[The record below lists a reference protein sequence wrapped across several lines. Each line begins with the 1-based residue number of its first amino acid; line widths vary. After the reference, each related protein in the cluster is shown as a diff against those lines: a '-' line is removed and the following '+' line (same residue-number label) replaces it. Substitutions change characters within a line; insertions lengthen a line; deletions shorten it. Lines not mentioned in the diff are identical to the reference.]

1 MSSSSKRSDKKP
13 ATRLKGRPWLKQ
25 HDQSKLRLILLLFLL
40 ALLIPS
46 LVLIK
51 QAYGQLKW
59 EAFHQYQSMAKE
71 LSARI
76 NNSFNELIEMEEA
89 RAFTDYSFT
98 QVQGDPS
105 ASYIQRS
112 PLSAFPVEQSRPGLV
127 GYFQIDAHG
136 QFTTPLLPVDA
147 EESRTYGI
155 SLAQLNQRLVL
166 QARIQQILSEN
177 KLVPRNKAEQQGA
190 YLQEQGLQEQR
201 TQEQRLQKQRLQ
213 EQLSQKR
220 RQQDKRLTDADRREL
235 TERNLLLELMET
247 EQKATPGE
255 AAIVSQEAFDRLT
268 IDREKSQTDFSSKHK
283 KSATSNQLG
292 RVEDLKLASNYR
304 VSEEMEK
311 QEKSLSNKQASPK
324 PRAARKEQSALPAAT
339 AYFDDEPSKNDL
351 QDGAMDLDLDIKAA
365 EGVAEQNKMWQV
377 GKSAALKI
385 KLFES
390 EIDPFEFSLLD
401 SGHFILYR
409 KVWRNGERTIQG
421 VILEQPALLQGLIET
436 AFRETTLSQM
446 SELIVAYQGNVL
458 SAVSGQRD
466 RSYLTKSEELRGEML
481 YRAPLFVPFNELE
494 LIFSIQHLPSGQGG
508 KVIIWS
514 GLILTIVLFLGIYLI
529 YRLGVKQIA
538 LVDQQQDFVSSVSHE
553 LKTPLTSIRMY
564 GEILKQ
570 GWASEEKKRE
580 YYHFIFDESERLSRL
595 ITNVLQL
602 ARINHNELVVDLKP
616 MTVGELLDMI
626 RSKISNQVDVAGYQ
640 LNLNVDQATSDAIIE
655 VDADCFSQIIINLVD
670 NAIKF
675 SAKAE
680 NKVIDIG
687 AQLQSRGAVTF
698 TVRDYGP
705 GVPKKQM
712 KKIFKLFYRSES
724 EMTRETVGTGIGLA
738 LVKNLVEA
746 MHGEVDVVNQEPGTA
761 FCISFTIK

>member
-1 MSSSSKRSDKKP
+1 MS
-13 ATRLKGRPWLKQ
+13 RPWLKQ

-71 LSARI
+71 LSVRV
-76 NNSFNELIEMEEA
+76 NNGFNELIEKEEA

-105 ASYIQRS
+105 ANYIQRS
-112 PLSAFPVEQSRPGLV
+112 PLSAFPVEPSIPGLV
-127 GYFQIDAHG
+127 GYFQIDVQG
-136 QFTTPLLPVDA
+136 QFTTPLLPIDA
-147 EESRTYGI
+147 EESRAYGI
-155 SLAQLNQRLVL
+155 SLAQLNQRLIL
-166 QARIQQILSEN
+166 QERIQHILSEN
-177 KLVPRNKAEQQGA
+177 KLVPRKLAESKDAYLQGNSLQEKS
-190 YLQEQGLQEQR
+190 LQEQGLQEKSLQEQQVLR
-201 TQEQRLQKQRLQ
+201 RRLQEQRLRSQLLQKQR
-213 EQLSQKR
+213 
-220 RQQDKRLTDADRREL
+220 QQSKRLIDADD
-235 TERNLLLELMET
+235 
-247 EQKATPGE
+247 
-255 AAIVSQEAFDRLT
+255 AAIVSQKAFDRLT
-268 IDREKSQTDFSSKHK
+268 TERENTQIEPRSTLK
-283 KSATSNQLG
+283 KSKASNQLG

-304 VSEEMEK
+304 VSEEMAK
-311 QEKSLSNKQASPK
+311 QEKSLPNKQVSPK
-324 PRAARKEQSALPAAT
+324 SRAARKEQSALPTAT
-339 AYFDDEPSKNDL
+339 AYFSDELSKGKV
-351 QDGAMDLDLDIKAA
+351 QDSAQNSTQDSTQNMAQNSTETTIQSGTMDRVRQA
-365 EGVAEQNKMWQV
+365 ESSKG
-377 GKSAALKI
+377 LKI

-409 KVWRNGERTIQG
+409 KVWRNGHRTIQG
-421 VILEQPALLQGLIET
+421 VILEQRALLQGLIET
-436 AFRETTLSQM
+436 EFRETALSQM
-446 SELIVAYQGNVL
+446 SELIVAYQDNVL
-458 SAVSGQRD
+458 SAFSGQID
-466 RSYLTKSEELRGEML
+466 RSYLTKSEELQGEML
-481 YRAPLFVPFNELE
+481 YRAPLFVPFNDLE
-494 LIFSIQHLPSGQGG
+494 LIFSIQHLPAGQGG

-514 GLILTIVLFLGIYLI
+514 GIILAIVLFLGIYFI

-538 LVDQQQDFVSSVSHE
+538 LISQQQDFVSSVSHE

-602 ARINHNELVVDLKP
+602 ARMNHNELVVALKP
-616 MTVGELLDMI
+616 ITAGELLDMT

-640 LNLNVDQATSDAIIE
+640 LNLSVDQATSHAYIE
-655 VDADCFSQIIINLVD
+655 VDADCFSQIMINLVD

-680 NKVIDIG
+680 NKVIDIS
-687 AQLQSRGAVTF
+687 AQLQPRGVVTF

-712 KKIFKLFYRSES
+712 KKIFKLFYRSEA

-738 LVKNLVEA
+738 LVKNLVAA
-746 MHGEVDVVNQEPGTA
+746 MDGEVDVVNQAPGAA
-761 FCISFTIK
+761 FCISFTIQK

>member
-1 MSSSSKRSDKKP
+1 MSCSSKRSGKKP
-13 ATRLKGRPWLKQ
+13 SKLRKGRPWVKQ
-25 HDQSKLRLILLLFLL
+25 HDQSKLRLLLFLFLL

-59 EAFHQYQSMAKE
+59 EAFHQYQSMAEE
-71 LSARI
+71 LSLRI
-76 NNSFNELIEMEEA
+76 NNHFNELIEKEEA

-105 ASYIQRS
+105 ANYIQRS
-112 PLSAFPVEQSRPGLV
+112 PLSAFPVEQNRLGLV

-147 EESRTYGI
+147 KESRAYGI
-155 SLAQLNQRLVL
+155 SLAQLKQRLVL
-166 QARIQQILSEN
+166 QERIQQILSEN
-177 KLVPRNKAEQQGA
+177 KLVPRKGAEQQV
-190 YLQEQGLQEQR
+190 Q
-201 TQEQRLQKQRLQ
+201 QRLQ
-213 EQLSQKR
+213 EQRLRAELSKKQRQK
-220 RQQDKRLTDADRREL
+220 DKRLQGTDD
-235 TERNLLLELMET
+235 
-247 EQKATPGE
+247 
-255 AAIVSQEAFDRLT
+255 AAIMSQQAFDRLT
-268 IDREKSQTDFSSKHK
+268 TERENIQTELSSKQK
-283 KSATSNQLG
+283 KSKASNQLG
-292 RVEDLKLASNYR
+292 RVEDLQLASNYR
-304 VSEEMEK
+304 ASEEMEK
-311 QEKSLSNKQASPK
+311 QESSFVNKEVSQK
-324 PRAARKEQSALPAAT
+324 PRAARKEQSAIPAAT
-339 AYFDDEPSKNDL
+339 TYFAEATS
-351 QDGAMDLDLDIKAA
+351 QSGAMELEPELDINRKSD
-365 EGVAEQNKMWQV
+365 EG
-377 GKSAALKI
+377 LKI

-421 VILEQPALLQGLIET
+421 VILEQQALLQGLIET

-458 SAVSGQRD
+458 SAFSGQME
-466 RSYLTKSEELRGEML
+466 RSYLTKSEELQGEML
-481 YRAPLFVPFNELE
+481 YRAQLFVPFNELE
-494 LIFSIQHLPSGQGG
+494 LIFSIQNLPSGQGG

-514 GLILTIVLFLGIYLI
+514 GVILAIVLFLGIYLI
-529 YRLGVKQIA
+529 YRLGVQQIA
-538 LVDQQQDFVSSVSHE
+538 LVGQQQNFVSSVSHE

-602 ARINHNELVVDLKP
+602 ARMNHNELVVDLKP
-616 MTVGELLDMI
+616 ITVAELMDMI
-626 RSKISNQVDVAGYQ
+626 RSKISNQVDAAGYQ
-640 LNLNVDQATSDAIIE
+640 LNLNVNQATRDALIE
-655 VDADCFSQIIINLVD
+655 VDADCFSQIVINLVD

-687 AQLQSRGAVTF
+687 AQLQPRGGVTF

-712 KKIFKLFYRSES
+712 KKIFKLFYRSEA

-738 LVKNLVEA
+738 LVKNLVAA
-746 MHGEVDVVNQEPGTA
+746 MDGEVDVMNQEPGAA
-761 FCISFTIK
+761 FCISFTTQK

>member
-1 MSSSSKRSDKKP
+1 MR
-13 ATRLKGRPWLKQ
+13 AWLKQ

-71 LSARI
+71 LSVRV
-76 NNSFNELIEMEEA
+76 NSGFNELIEKEEA

-105 ASYIQRS
+105 ANYIQRS
-112 PLSAFPVEQSRPGLV
+112 PLSAFPVEQSIPGLV
-127 GYFQIDAHG
+127 GYFQIDAQG
-136 QFTTPLLPVDA
+136 QFTTPILPVDV
-147 EESRTYGI
+147 EESRAYGI
-155 SLAQLNQRLVL
+155 SLAQLKQRLIL
-166 QARIQQILSEN
+166 QERIQHILSEN
-177 KLVPRNKAEQQGA
+177 KLVPRKLAESKDAYLLDNSLREKSVQEQSAQEQQA
-190 YLQEQGLQEQR
+190 VRRRLQEQR
-201 TQEQRLQKQRLQ
+201 LRSQLLQKQRQ
-213 EQLSQKR
+213 QSKR
-220 RQQDKRLTDADRREL
+220 SIDADD
-235 TERNLLLELMET
+235 
-247 EQKATPGE
+247 AT
-255 AAIVSQEAFDRLT
+255 IVSQKAFDRLT
-268 IDREKSQTDFSSKHK
+268 TERENTQTEPSSTLK
-283 KSATSNQLG
+283 KSKASNQLG

-304 VSEEMEK
+304 VSEAKVK
-311 QEKSLSNKQASPK
+311 QEKNVSSKQVSPK
-324 PRAARKEQSALPAAT
+324 PRAARKEQSALPAST
-339 AYFDDEPSKNDL
+339 AYFAGEISKDND
-351 QDGAMDLDLDIKAA
+351 
-365 EGVAEQNKMWQV
+365 QV
-377 GKSAALKI
+377 GAQDSAQNSIRQAENLKGLKI

-409 KVWRNGERTIQG
+409 KVWRNGKRTIQG
-421 VILEQPALLQGLIET
+421 VILEQRDLLQGLIET
-436 AFRETTLSQM
+436 AFRETALSQM

-458 SAVSGQRD
+458 SAFSGRID
-466 RSYLTKSEELRGEML
+466 RSYLTKSEELQGEML
-481 YRAPLFVPFNELE
+481 YRAPLFVPFNDLE
-494 LIFSIQHLPSGQGG
+494 LIFSIQHLPAGQGG

-514 GLILTIVLFLGIYLI
+514 GIILALVLFLGVYLI

-538 LVDQQQDFVSSVSHE
+538 LIRQQQDFVSSVSHE

-570 GWASEEKKRE
+570 GWASEEKKQE

-602 ARINHNELVVDLKP
+602 ARMNHNELAVALKP
-616 MTVGELLDMI
+616 ITVGELLDI
-626 RSKISNQVDVAGYQ
+626 TRSKISNQVDVAGYQ
-640 LNLNVDQATSDAIIE
+640 LNLSVDKATSGAYIE

-675 SAKAE
+675 SAKSE
-680 NKVIDIG
+680 NKVIDIS
-687 AQLQSRGAVTF
+687 AQLHPRGVVTF

-712 KKIFKLFYRSES
+712 KKIFKLFYRSEA

-738 LVKNLVEA
+738 LVKNLVAA
-746 MHGEVDVVNQEPGTA
+746 MDGEVDVVNQAPGAA
-761 FCISFTIK
+761 FCISFTIKT